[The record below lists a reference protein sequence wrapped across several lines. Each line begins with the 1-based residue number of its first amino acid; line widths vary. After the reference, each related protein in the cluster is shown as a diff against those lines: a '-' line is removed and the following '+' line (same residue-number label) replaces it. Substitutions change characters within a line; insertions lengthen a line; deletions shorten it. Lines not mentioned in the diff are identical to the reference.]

1 MKLIMRKGVI
11 GQANH
16 PKRPIIYRFH
26 WHDWHLGI
34 LIDAF
39 WFWGPFGKPLNS
51 GVQLRGFFIN
61 VGPMFINLSKELD

>member
-1 MKLIMRKGVI
+1 MKAGVI

-26 WHDWHLGI
+26 WHGWYLGI

-39 WFWGPFGKPLNS
+39 WFWGPFGNHGAMGFGTPK
-51 GVQLRGFFIN
+51 QGFFAN

>member
-26 WHDWHLGI
+26 WHGWHLGMI
-34 LIDAF
+34 ISQN
-39 WFWGPFGKPLNS
+39 WFWGPFGNLDHRIS
-51 GVQLRGFFIN
+51 LQRGFFAN